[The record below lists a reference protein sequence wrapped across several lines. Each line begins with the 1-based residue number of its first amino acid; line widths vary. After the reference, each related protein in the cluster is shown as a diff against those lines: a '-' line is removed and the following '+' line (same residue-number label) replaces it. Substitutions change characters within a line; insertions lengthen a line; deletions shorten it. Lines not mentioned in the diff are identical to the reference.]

1 MDCLNEAAKTRIRA
15 TVWQEMCPGVLGG
28 PEEGCPSLECPGKT
42 SCRRGVMGEGVPG
55 REELDQPCGSGRSGG
70 WTRVL
75 PGVPP
80 TLILWEAKA
89 LQGTVGK
96 ISSTSV
102 IGAQAKSG
110 AVKAKRG
117 STRTRARERSPCTQ

>member
-1 MDCLNEAAKTRIRA
+1 
-15 TVWQEMCPGVLGG
+15 
-28 PEEGCPSLECPGKT
+28 
-42 SCRRGVMGEGVPG
+42 MGEGVPG

-80 TLILWEAKA
+80 TLMLWDAMA

-117 STRTRARERSPCTQ
+117 STRTRAKERSP